1 MNLGLL
7 LSGAK
12 LASDVFSSGKN
23 IKNSKK
29 VANEQLKTSEKYYQY
44 NKKQLQDYYEKTY
57 SDNMT
62 AYINDKNKTTEEY
75 NDVNTK
81 LNIAASIEG
90 INLSDSSFANDVQ
103 DKLDNEFTINLQNM
117 YTNTINRASEL
128 AINKGSMELQLSNRK
143 QDEYN
148 SITDVKNRVELAM
161 TEKVFGSMLNLGVK
175 AYDDY
180 SSFTEKKQDNTFSK
194 YLSSFKFGGV

>member
-103 DKLDNEFTINLQNM
+103 NKLDNEFTINLQNM

-128 AINKGSMELQLSNRK
+128 AINKGSMELQLLNRK

-161 TEKVFGSMLNLGVK
+161 TEKVFGSMVNLGVN